1 MGKRSSP
8 KKRKLVTTTCVGL
21 FSYISVRV
29 ARGHVTIV
37 LTSTHP
43 TLALLA
49 SALRPPRARSF
60 VNDEG
65 FMVTEDRWE
74 DDESAATA
82 PSLAASASTKAPSPK
97 KAKVA
102 ASPAKKKQAAGGS
115 DVPAKKKATSQG
127 SMFSFFKKK

>member
-1 MGKRSSP
+1 MSRIDDHWFIIDQSTQNSKR
-8 KKRKLVTTTCVGL
+8 LAGL
-21 FSYISVRV
+21 
-29 ARGHVTIV
+29 
-37 LTSTHP
+37 
-43 TLALLA
+43 
-49 SALRPPRARSF
+49 RSF

-82 PSLAASASTKAPSPK
+82 PPLAASASTKAPSP
-97 KAKVA
+97 
-102 ASPAKKKQAAGGS
+102 KKKQAAGGS